1 MKVLQV
7 FLSSVTL
14 IASFSLSAQAQQ
26 QCGTVIECAQQAV
39 DIADRQQSRITAL
52 EEQVRSQSQ
61 LLDTLLAKLG
71 GAPIQLHSCSDASE
85 LAWVNNWD
93 HPIDYV
99 CPSGQVMVGMNSIH
113 HNSYEDRRYRF
124 ACCSMRIGDLS
135 N

>member
-1 MKVLQV
+1 MKILQK
-7 FLSSVTL
+7 FLALVTL
-14 IASFSLSAQAQQ
+14 IVSFSLSAQAQQ
-26 QCGTVIECAQQAV
+26 QCGTVVECAQQAV

-71 GAPIQLHSCSDASE
+71 GAPVQLHSCSDASS
-85 LAWVNNWD
+85 LAWVNNFD
-93 HPIDYV
+93 QPIDYV
-99 CPSGQVMVGMNSIH
+99 CPAGQVMVGMNSDH
-113 HNSYEDRRYRF
+113 QNDYEDRRFRF